1 MELFKIEY
9 LAINVEVMSFVE
21 PASAPTSA
29 PALAPDVSPCRFV
42 IPVFNNLTHLD

>member
-21 PASAPTSA
+21 PASAP
-29 PALAPDVSPCRFV
+29 ALAPDVSPCRFFM
-42 IPVFNNLTHLD
+42 PVFNNLTHLD